1 MVETQFSTLLYIILF
16 VNFLGSIFFCKIM
29 FTIIY
34 GSQEEEN
41 LDFVETQ
48 KKEYGY

>member
-1 MVETQFSTLLYIILF
+1 
-16 VNFLGSIFFCKIM
+16 M

-48 KKEYGY
+48 KKEYGYWTF